1 MKHVMAR
8 SLCRGSSG
16 DGSQPINDRS
26 PINTGIV
33 HFTSGKI
40 QPSETFQGFLMYDQ
54 IIFQRLIQA
63 VKATS
68 IRAKEPSKHK
78 MSN

>member
-1 MKHVMAR
+1 MLWPEVCVGEALVM
-8 SLCRGSSG
+8 
-16 DGSQPINDRS
+16 GSQPINDRS

-54 IIFQRLIQA
+54 IIFQRLI
-63 VKATS
+63 
-68 IRAKEPSKHK
+68 
-78 MSN
+78 